1 MPLDLLLGAQPA
13 DDSSR
18 SGLRIDHRLLKVDA
32 LLLPGFKPVFIPEQW
47 NQK

>member
-18 SGLRIDHRLLKVDA
+18 SGLRIAQTIESGCAVASWL
-32 LLLPGFKPVFIPEQW
+32 
-47 NQK
+47 